1 MKKKTFLFYRSGAF
15 IKTLFG
21 VLLLLCVSKIN
32 AQEIS
37 TGSMPTGFHVMAD
50 DLNHKIDI
58 EFRSDSI
65 IYDLIILVTDNIG
78 HTIFL
83 DNKRAFRGNYKHSV
97 DLQMAEKGNYSVK
110 ILKDSER
117 IEKKLTLK

>member
-1 MKKKTFLFYRSGAF
+1 MKKKTLLFYRSASF
-15 IKTLFG
+15 IKALFLA
-21 VLLLLCVSKIN
+21 LLLSVLKIN

-37 TGSMPTGFHVMAD
+37 TESMPTGFHVMAD